1 MTSPFHQRITIEPGE
16 CGGKPCIRGVRIRV
30 SDVLE
35 LLANRASIEEILDK
49 ATPCLEIADFRGGA
63 PGFHGQ
69 VGTFGFPVVADLGED
84 GGSGPEERGFVWEGR
99 GDAGA
104 SLDFLVE
111 PFAAVGRSAPP
122 MGGRNTEGRES
133 LREIGFDPVREL
145 RRGLPMASDQVLESL
160 LAHRSNRGTVSA
172 CPQLATLAS
181 GRAHSAVTEGML
193 YEQAESLSEEGCRA
207 GDSAAW

>member
-1 MTSPFHQRITIEPGE
+1 VHATFYATAPKRTLTATTGH
-16 CGGKPCIRGVRIRV
+16 
-30 SDVLE
+30 
-35 LLANRASIEEILDK
+35 DK
-49 ATPCLEIADFRGGA
+49 ATPFLEVADFRGGA

-145 RRGLPMASDQVLESL
+145 RRGLPMASDQVLESP